1 MAVITQIWACHHVCF
16 SSQAME
22 SMSKMT
28 PQQVRRCQDC
38 LRPHCRLQA
47 PVLLD
52 LAGGVCV
59 GSKTWPGFKV
69 KPMMMHTHGA
79 TIMLWC
85 ARLLQM
91 TDMQRQMAQLQ
102 PDFLRSQMAA
112 MQNIPPD
119 VLRQRMAAASTLD
132 PSQMQAQFSQAA
144 TAARQQE
151 EHQVS
156 SLLGM
161 SNQERQPYSWPMKQ
175 LIVLSADPLLK
186 PAQGGGQPPVW
197 RSENR

>member
-1 MAVITQIWACHHVCF
+1 MLGKIACRLARLSFLNQMAVITQIWACHHVCF

-28 PQQVRRCQDC
+28 PQQVRHYQDC
-38 LRPHCRLQA
+38 LRPHCRLEA
-47 PVLLD
+47 PVLLGFIGRACVWLKG
-52 LAGGVCV
+52 LARFEI
-59 GSKTWPGFKV
+59 W
-69 KPMMMHTHGA
+69 PMMTYSHGV
-79 TIMLWC
+79 TFMLLR
-85 ARLLQM
+85 ALSLQM

-132 PSQMQAQFSQAA
+132 PAQMQAQFSQTA

-156 SLLGM
+156 SQLGGM
-161 SNQERQPYSWPMKQ
+161 GNQER
-175 LIVLSADPLLK
+175 
-186 PAQGGGQPPVW
+186 
-197 RSENR
+197 